1 MLLSCLQGFNRINS
15 CRSIPTMNTWNPKRY
30 RYYKVSIVS
39 IHADQSRLCLSMF
52 SLFIDSGC
60 FNRINSC
67 RSIPTER
74 SVEYGHSFYQVSF
87 VSIHADQSRQLPLGS
102 QSWRGSQRLN
112 GGTYFFNRK
121 MIKIYTVNLYKN

>member
-1 MLLSCLQGFNRINS
+1 MQINPDALPREISSYPTNR
-15 CRSIPTMNTWNPKRY
+15 
-30 RYYKVSIVS
+30 VSIVS
-39 IHADQSRLCLSMF
+39 IHADQSRRENLWRLRVRCT
-52 SLFIDSGC
+52 GTV
-60 FNRINSC
+60 
-67 RSIPTER
+67 SI
-74 SVEYGHSFYQVSF
+74 